1 MIMNQSIRA
10 LLFAGALAG
19 TLASCGKKNKGDG
32 YAMQVQ
38 RSDNVHKKGMF
49 SQVTGIPY
57 NLQDTGAATS
67 LTVKPYLGQPD
78 GPNLIFIEGGR
89 FVMGSGE
96 EDILYTRDNRERTVS
111 VQSFYM
117 DMTEVANIH
126 WLEFMNYYA
135 RKENQ
140 VYIDTI
146 YRDSIPNPNAR
157 QIPDPN
163 WQRPLIPNPVPQP
176 QIIDPDDPRKR
187 RKIPDPNWQAEIPDA
202 NAKAPLIADPEDK
215 VALDLYES
223 FRRKILLPDTT
234 VWARETAFNDS
245 YVANYLRYPGFRF
258 FPVVGVSWVQAQEF
272 CKWRTRSANEYLFD
286 QAKKK
291 DKDGK
296 FNEYKSIQDVPLE
309 SGIIMPDYRLP
320 TEAEWEYAA
329 KGMIGTQYEDENQ
342 SNGRVYPWDGHATRN
357 PYGKQ
362 MGFFL
367 ANFKRGRGD
376 YAGIAGKQNDAA
388 LITEYIY
395 QYPPNDFG
403 LYNMGGNVAEW
414 VEDVYRP
421 LAYEDMSDLNPVR
434 RIGLDE
440 TKLKADPKKSVFGDP
455 AALYMIGGKVNP
467 DGTSA
472 APAAANAGGG
482 TPLSLITDDAR
493 VYKGGSWRDVAY
505 FLSPGT
511 RRFLDKKNSTDYIGF
526 RCAMIMAGEKTGES
540 RRKNKNVGGKY
551 R

>member
-1 MIMNQSIRA
+1 MIMNQSIKA
-10 LLFAGALAG
+10 LLFAGAVGAFA
-19 TLASCGKKNKGDG
+19 LASCGKKNKGEG

-38 RSDNVHKKGMF
+38 RSDNAHKKGMF

-57 NLQDTGAATS
+57 NLQDTGAVTS
-67 LTVKPYLGQPD
+67 LKVNPYLGQPD
-78 GPNLIFIEGGR
+78 GPNLVFIEGGR

-126 WLEFMNYYA
+126 WLEFMEFYKQDKNKSKISKIHDGYYYDEEKTKKYN
-135 RKENQ
+135 RYVEFLDSNKINK
-140 VYIDTI
+140 YNFKKLDTI
-146 YRDSIPNPNAR
+146 R
-157 QIPDPN
+157 
-163 WQRPLIPNPVPQP
+163 
-176 QIIDPDDPRKR
+176 
-187 RKIPDPNWQAEIPDA
+187 
-202 NAKAPLIADPEDK
+202 PEDVK
-215 VALDLYES
+215 RFNYEY
-223 FRRKILLPDTT
+223 FLVQILRPDTT

-245 YVANYLRYPGFRF
+245 YVSNYLRYPGFRF

-272 CKWRTRSANEYLFD
+272 CKWRTYAANEYLFE

-291 DKDGK
+291 DKDGAL
-296 FNEYKSIQDVPLE
+296 NEYKSSEDVPLE
-309 SGIIMPDYRLP
+309 SGVVMPDYRLP

-388 LITEYIY
+388 LITEWIY

-421 LAYEDMSDLNPVR
+421 LAYEDVSDLNPVR

-440 TKLKADPKKSVFGDP
+440 TRLRPSPNRSVFGDS
-455 AALYMIGGKVNP
+455 AIHYQLGDKVKN
-467 DGTSA
+467 
-472 APAAANAGGG
+472 
-482 TPLSLITDDAR
+482 SLIDDDSR

-511 RRFLDKKNSTDYIGF
+511 RRYLDKKQSRDYIGF
-526 RCAMIMAGEKTGES
+526 RCAMIMAGEKVGES
-540 RRKNKNVGGKY
+540 RRKNKKVGGQY